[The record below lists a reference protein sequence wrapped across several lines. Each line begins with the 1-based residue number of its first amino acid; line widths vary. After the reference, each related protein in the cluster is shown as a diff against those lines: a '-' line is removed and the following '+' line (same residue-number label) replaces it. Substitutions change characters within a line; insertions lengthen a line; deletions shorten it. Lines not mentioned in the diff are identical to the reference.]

1 MNAKTLFGIFVAIT
15 IFIIWVVVVIPA
27 SFAKRC
33 FYEDNPEAQLR
44 SCRLALIPFRFGISS
59 KADNFEFA
67 RIMAVYGVALSRNGR
82 TEDAIGAFRES
93 FGLAGVPPLVSIDV
107 VSADEVSQK
116 ISDDPFL
123 RSIAVKIKSYEDNSA
138 AMQSFVAAMISGE
151 V

>member
-1 MNAKTLFGIFVAIT
+1 
-15 IFIIWVVVVIPA
+15 
-27 SFAKRC
+27 
-33 FYEDNPEAQLR
+33 
-44 SCRLALIPFRFGISS
+44 
-59 KADNFEFA
+59 
-67 RIMAVYGVALSRNGR
+67 
-82 TEDAIGAFRES
+82 
-93 FGLAGVPPLVSIDV
+93 LVSIDV